1 MDGRAKTAG
10 IIVYSE
16 EPAMPAQPQ
25 CARQHENAIPGSP
38 RQHASWAPQVPPASR
53 ARIPGVCRFDLVF
66 KRTATAPARTEVA
79 MSASLE
85 HDRLQWVDVTM
96 ATAPSAGAR

>member
-1 MDGRAKTAG
+1 
-10 IIVYSE
+10 
-16 EPAMPAQPQ
+16 
-25 CARQHENAIPGSP
+25 
-38 RQHASWAPQVPPASR
+38 
-53 ARIPGVCRFDLVF
+53 
-66 KRTATAPARTEVA
+66 